1 MKVAWWLCRDQSREQ
16 RGQMWKYSA
25 RANLREDSKDK
36 SAITAQENT
45 DRPLL
50 AKSAITIKQIV
61 IFAISPNFQQHS
73 TLPKTLVF
81 SATSVKCRMEGEG
94 GGLTFVTVA
103 WFENQFWLQCIF
115 ENRLTV
121 PRKVWTPHAR
131 LVWWTDKYRGKNLCI
146 HLHSVDAYS
155 YLRIDL
161 NTCFVCLHLTGRKSF
176 NELGG
181 GTFDLSQTFYARFY
195 VCFSIWPAKDLK

>member
-1 MKVAWWLCRDQSREQ
+1 MSRWKWLDGCAVIRVENKGDKCENTQLEQIWEKTQRTNPQSP
-16 RGQMWKYSA
+16 
-25 RANLREDSKDK
+25 LRKIQTGHFWPNPQSPSNRSWYLPFHQISNNTLLLPETLVS
-36 SAITAQENT
+36 SAICK
-45 DRPLL
+45 L
-50 AKSAITIKQIV
+50 
-61 IFAISPNFQQHS
+61 IF
-73 TLPKTLVF
+73 LKL
-81 SATSVKCRMEGEG
+81 
-94 GGLTFVTVA
+94 
-103 WFENQFWLQCIF
+103 ENQFWLQCIF